1 MQKLTNVA
9 GFDSINA
16 YINYKLDLFSREEK
30 NCKTLFRYMFSER
43 ENTMAETSDGYRI
56 KKLTYGQCFDEI
68 LRLVPS
74 MKELVA
80 APHNS
85 IVGLYMQNSSDWI
98 KMFWGILAC
107 GYRPILMNSRISD
120 AILEKMI
127 EEYGVFAV
135 ISDGKKFSV
144 PTVNFEDIKP
154 CEVAAVYDELDFA
167 DEVIFMSSGT
177 SESIK
182 LCSYTG
188 ENFYYQIC
196 DSSNIIKLCPEI
208 KGHYDG
214 ELKHLAVLPF
224 YHVFGFIAVYL
235 WFGFF
240 SRTFVFLKDMR
251 PQTLLNTIKKHK
263 VTHIFAVP
271 MVWEKVRSE
280 ALKKIEARGEKTYA
294 KFCKAI
300 KLSNKGG
307 ALGKLVRK
315 FALKEVRDGLFG
327 DSVLFLISGGS
338 SIKQQTLEFFN
349 GVGYHIA
356 NGYGMTE
363 VGITSVEISSKN
375 KILNSGSVGSPFA
388 YTQYKISDSGE
399 LLIKGKTRADSIT
412 QNGVR
417 TKTNYDEWFCSRDL
431 ATCTDGRYYVH
442 GRADDLIIGSD
453 GENISPD
460 AIEAQLNIP
469 HADRLC
475 LFRGEDGTPILII
488 SATKCYSHETL
499 DLIMQS
505 AKEQLKETR
514 VDKVVKRIIV
524 TTDSL
529 MSPSEFKV
537 SRKRIARIF
546 AGGGFNLIDGEN
558 REVFFEA
565 ATQLEREVKELFAQA
580 LRISPDEIKL
590 GDDFFMDLGGTS
602 LDYFTLVD
610 SIKSKYGTDIPSN
623 LDKTLST
630 VKEICDFI
638 KKRT

>member
-9 GFDSINA
+9 GFDNINA

-30 NCKTLFRYMFSER
+30 SCKTLFRYMFSER
-43 ENTMAETSDGYRI
+43 DNTMAETSDGYRV
-56 KKLTYGQCFDEI
+56 KKLTYGQCFDDI
-68 LRLVPS
+68 LKLIPS
-74 MKELVA
+74 IKELIR

-85 IVGLYMQNSSDWI
+85 IVGLYMQNSADWI
-98 KMFWGILAC
+98 KMFWGILAS

-120 AILEKMI
+120 TVLEKMI
-127 EEYGVFAV
+127 EEYGVTAV
-135 ISDGKKFSV
+135 ISDGKKFTV
-144 PTVNFEDIKP
+144 PTIIADEIKP

-167 DEVIFMSSGT
+167 NEVMFMSSGT

-196 DSSNIIKLCPEI
+196 DSSNIIKQCPAI
-208 KGHYDG
+208 KEHYEG

-271 MVWEKVRSE
+271 MVWEKVHSE
-280 ALKKIEARGEKTYA
+280 ALKKIQARGDKTYE
-294 KFCKAI
+294 KFCKAL
-300 KLSNKGG
+300 KLANSGG
-307 ALGKLVRK
+307 PIGRLVQK
-315 FALKEVRDGLFG
+315 SALKEVRDGLFG

-349 GVGYHIA
+349 GVGYHIC

-375 KILNSGSVGSPFA
+375 KVLNSASIGAPFS
-388 YTQYKISDSGE
+388 YTQYKISDNGE

-412 QNGVR
+412 QNGVCV
-417 TKTNYDEWFCSRDL
+417 KTNYDEWFSSRDL
-431 ATCTDGRYYVH
+431 ASCVDGRYFIH

-460 AIEAQLNIP
+460 AIEAQLNVP
-469 HADRLC
+469 HADKLC
-475 LFRGEDGTPILII
+475 LFRGEDGIPILII
-488 SATKCYSHETL
+488 SATKCYSHETF
-499 DLIMQS
+499 DLIVQS
-505 AKEQLKETR
+505 AKEQLKAAR
-514 VDKVVKRIIV
+514 VDTVVKKIVV
-524 TTDSL
+524 TTDPL

-537 SRKRIARIF
+537 SRKRIARLF
-546 AGGGFNLIDGEN
+546 AGGGFKLIDGEN

-565 ATQLEREVKELFAQA
+565 ATELERDIKELFAQA
-580 LRISPDEIKL
+580 LRISPDEVKL
-590 GDDFFMDLGGTS
+590 GADFFMDLGGTS

-630 VKEICDFI
+630 VQEICDFI
-638 KKRT
+638 MKRT

>member
-9 GFDSINA
+9 GFNNINE
-16 YINYKLDLFSREEK
+16 YVNYKIEKFSHEEK
-30 NCKTLFRYMFSER
+30 NCKTLFKYMFSER
-43 ENTMAETSDGYRI
+43 NNTMAETSDGYRI
-56 KKLTYGQCFDEI
+56 KKLTYGQCFDDI

-74 MKELVA
+74 LKELIS
-80 APHNS
+80 APQNS
-85 IVGLYMQNSSDWI
+85 IVGLYMQNSTDWI

-120 AILEKMI
+120 AVIENMI
-127 EEYGVFAV
+127 KEYGVFAI
-135 ISDGKKFSV
+135 ISDGKQFSV
-144 PTVNFEDIKP
+144 STINYEDVKP
-154 CEVAAVYDELDFA
+154 CHVAAIYDELDFA

-196 DSSNIIKLCPEI
+196 DSSNIIKQCPAI
-208 KGHYDG
+208 KEHYEG

-271 MVWEKVRSE
+271 MVWEKVHNE
-280 ALKKIEARGEKTYA
+280 AIKKIQARGDKTYA
-294 KFCKAI
+294 KFCKGIRLA
-300 KLSNKGG
+300 NKGG
-307 ALGKLVRK
+307 PIGKLVQK

-338 SIKQQTLEFFN
+338 AIKQQTLEFFN

-363 VGITSVEISSKN
+363 VGITSVEISSKH
-375 KILNSGSVGSPFA
+375 KVLNSGSIGAPFS
-388 YTQYKISDSGE
+388 YTQYKVTDSGE
-399 LLIKGKTRADSIT
+399 LLIKGKTRADSII
-412 QNGVR
+412 QNGVC

-431 ATCTDGRYYVH
+431 ASCVDGRYFIH

-460 AIEAQLNIP
+460 AIEAQLNIV
-469 HADRLC
+469 HADKLC
-475 LFRGEDGTPILII
+475 LFRGEDGNPILII
-488 SATKCYSHETL
+488 SALKCYSQETFDAIL
-499 DLIMQS
+499 QS
-505 AKEQLKETR
+505 AKEQLKASR
-514 VDKVVKRIIV
+514 VDTVVKKIVV
-524 TTDSL
+524 TTDPL
-529 MSPSEFKV
+529 MLPSEFKV
-537 SRKRIARIF
+537 SRKRIARLF
-546 AGGGFNLIDGEN
+546 EGGGFNIIDGEN

-565 ATQLEREVKELFAQA
+565 STQLECEVKDIFAQA
-580 LRISPDEIKL
+580 LRTSPDKIKL
-590 GDDFFMDLGGTS
+590 NDDFFMDLGGTS

-610 SIKSKYGTDIPSN
+610 SIKTQYGTDIPSN

-630 VKEICDFI
+630 VKQICDYI
-638 KKRT
+638 KIRT

>member
-9 GFDSINA
+9 GFDNINA
-16 YINYKLDLFSREEK
+16 YINYKLDLFSQEEK

-56 KKLTYGQCFDEI
+56 KKLTYGQCFDDI
-68 LRLVPS
+68 LKLVPS
-74 MKELVA
+74 LKELIG

-85 IVGLYMQNSSDWI
+85 IVGLYMQNSVDWI
-98 KMFWGILAC
+98 KMFWGIIAC

-120 AILEKMI
+120 AVLEKMI

-144 PTVNFEDIKP
+144 STVIAEEIKP
-154 CEVAAVYDELDFA
+154 CEIAAVYDELDFA
-167 DEVIFMSSGT
+167 DEVMFMSSGT

-208 KGHYDG
+208 KEHYGG

-271 MVWEKVRSE
+271 MVWEKVHSE
-280 ALKKIEARGEKTYA
+280 AIKKIQARGDKTYA

-300 KLSNKGG
+300 KFANAGG
-307 ALGKLVRK
+307 PIGKLIQR
-315 FALKEVRDGLFG
+315 FALREVRDGLFG

-375 KILNSGSVGSPFA
+375 KVLNSASIGAPFS

-412 QNGVR
+412 QNGVCK
-417 TKTNYDEWFCSRDL
+417 KTNYDEWFCSRDL
-431 ATCTDGRYYVH
+431 ATYVDGRYFIH

-469 HADRLC
+469 HADKLC
-475 LFRGEDGTPILII
+475 LFRSEDGTPVLII
-488 SATKCYSHETL
+488 SAQKCYSHETL
-499 DLIMQS
+499 DAIVQS
-505 AKEQLKETR
+505 AKEQLKASR
-514 VDKVVKRIIV
+514 VDTVVKKIVV
-524 TTDSL
+524 TTDPL
-529 MSPSEFKV
+529 MSPGEFKV

-546 AGGGFNLIDGEN
+546 SGGGFNLIDGEN
-558 REVFFEA
+558 REVFSEV
-565 ATQLEREVKELFAQA
+565 ATQLEREVKELFAHA

-590 GDDFFMDLGGTS
+590 CDDFFMDLGGTS

-610 SIKSKYGTDIPSN
+610 SIKSQYSTDIPSN

-630 VKEICDFI
+630 VKEICDYI